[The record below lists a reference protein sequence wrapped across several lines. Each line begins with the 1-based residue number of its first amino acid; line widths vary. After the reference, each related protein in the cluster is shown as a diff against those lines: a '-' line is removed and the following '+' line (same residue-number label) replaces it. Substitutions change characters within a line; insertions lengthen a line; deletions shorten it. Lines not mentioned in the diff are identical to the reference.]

1 MLKIKIM
8 RFSAGVL
15 FFILCLY
22 FFPYNWCSRD
32 GDDWYMGDKKLHKKL
47 SAGIEKWINSELSTK
62 DYSTGSDTFS
72 GEWLFGTYMM
82 AAMGF
87 GQSAVLYPETKD
99 KNMELMNKCI
109 EKMISQKG
117 REFDTNCWCEDP
129 IDSLDGDRHHAAYL
143 GYLNL
148 TLSLQRFIDPNSKYK
163 ELNDKITAS
172 LVTRLEETPELILFT
187 YPGELYPVDNCSVI
201 ASIGLYDR
209 ATGSDHGE
217 LIKRWTKTYREK
229 YISNE
234 NGLLYQAI
242 GPDKK
247 TPFDP
252 GRGSGTAF
260 GAYFLSFTDLEL
272 SRELYGALK
281 KELFGTVLG
290 FGAIREYPF
299 GVSEGQGDIDSGPI
313 VMGFGV
319 SATGFTIADTR
330 IHKDPET
337 FKRLYAT
344 SFLFGAPVDR
354 EDRRDYIMGG
364 PLGNCIMFAMLTAS
378 PVIERKE
385 K

>member
-1 MLKIKIM
+1 MLKIKII
-8 RFSAGVL
+8 RFTVGAL

-22 FFPYNWCSRD
+22 LIPYNWCSRD
-32 GDDWYMGDKKLHKKL
+32 GDAWYRGDKELHQKL
-47 SAGIEKWINSELSTK
+47 SSGVEKWINCELSSE

-87 GQSAVLYPETKD
+87 GQTAILYPELKD

-109 EKMISQKG
+109 EKMISEKG
-117 REFDTNCWCEDP
+117 REFDSNCWCEDP
-129 IDSLDGDRHHAAYL
+129 LASLEGDKHHAAYL

-148 TLSLQRFIDPNSKYK
+148 TLSLQRFIDPNSRYAK
-163 ELNDKITAS
+163 LNDKITAA
-172 LVTRLEETPELILFT
+172 LVKRLEATPEFILFT
-187 YPGELYPVDNCSVI
+187 YPGELYPVDNCSI
-201 ASIGLYDR
+201 IGSIGLYDR
-209 ATGSDHGE
+209 ATGSDHSE
-217 LIKRWTKTYREK
+217 LIKRWIKTYREK
-229 YISNE
+229 YINKE
-234 NGLLYQAI
+234 TGLLYQAMK
-242 GPDKK
+242 PDKK

-272 SRELYGALK
+272 SRDLYMALK
-281 KELFGTVLG
+281 KELFGTVIG
-290 FGAIREYPF
+290 FGAVREYPSAM
-299 GVSEGQGDIDSGPI
+299 SEGEGDIDSGPI
-313 VMGFGV
+313 VFGFGV
-319 SATGFTIADTR
+319 SATGFAIADTR
-330 IHKDPET
+330 IHRDKET
-337 FKRLYAT
+337 FLKLYAT

-354 EDRRDYIMGG
+354 GDRRDYIMGG